1 MVKKL
6 SFFCAVWADALDD
19 IFGLF
24 GDKTVGEGDGR
35 YGYVGKTEGVVADA
49 AGEVDVTAAL
59 ACVVVM
65 TYAVFLRT
73 TTVVDIVQEMGV
85 AEEGEGAEECGF
97 IDCG

>member
-6 SFFCAVWADALDD
+6 SFFCAAWAEALDD
-19 IFGLF
+19 VFGLF

-35 YGYVGKTEGVVADA
+35 YGYVGKTESVVADA

-59 ACVVVM
+59 ARVVVLA
-65 TYAVFLRT
+65 YAVFLRT

-85 AEEGEGAEECGF
+85 AEEGESAEECGF